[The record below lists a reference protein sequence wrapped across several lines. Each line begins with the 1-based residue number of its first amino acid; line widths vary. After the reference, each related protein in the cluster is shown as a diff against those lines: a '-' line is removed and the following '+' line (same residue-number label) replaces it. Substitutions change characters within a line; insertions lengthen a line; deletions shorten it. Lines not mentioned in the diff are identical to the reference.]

1 MVSDRRRYINI
12 MTFEQ
17 IMAIIVAAA
26 PSITAIIGIVA
37 AVVKGFKSNKATSQ
51 DVIDK
56 FEEVRQEIFNTKEY
70 SDLKNQLT
78 LAHQE
83 NRELK
88 KKINELLTSIDK
100 IQRKED

>member
-1 MVSDRRRYINI
+1 
-12 MTFEQ
+12 MTIEQ
-17 IMAIIVAAA
+17 IYSIIIAAA
-26 PSITAIIGIVA
+26 PALTAIIGIVF
-37 AVVKGFKSNKATSQ
+37 AVVKGIKTSKTTSK

-70 SDLKNQLT
+70 SDLKNQL
-78 LAHQE
+78 LVAHQE

-88 KKINELLTSIDK
+88 QKLNELLTKIDH

>member
-1 MVSDRRRYINI
+1 

-17 IMAIIVAAA
+17 IMTIIVAAA
-26 PSITAIIGIVA
+26 PSITAIVGIVA
-37 AVVKGFKSNKATSQ
+37 AVIKGIRSNKATSQ

-78 LAHQE
+78 LAHRE
-83 NRELK
+83 NIELK
-88 KKINELLTSIDK
+88 KKLNELLTKIDR
-100 IQRKED
+100 IERSEE

>member
-1 MVSDRRRYINI
+1 

-17 IMAIIVAAA
+17 IMTIVVAAA
-26 PSITAIIGIVA
+26 PSLTAIIGIVA
-37 AVVKGFKSNKATSQ
+37 AVVKAIKSNKATSQ

-88 KKINELLTSIDK
+88 KKFNELLTKIDR
-100 IQRKED
+100 IHRKEDYNKDE

>member
-1 MVSDRRRYINI
+1 
-12 MTFEQ
+12 MTVEQ

-26 PSITAIIGIVA
+26 PSITAIIGIIF
-37 AVVKGFKSNKATSQ
+37 AVIKGIKSNKTTSK

-56 FEEVRQEIFNTKEY
+56 FEEVRQEIFNAKEY

-83 NRELK
+83 KRELK
-88 KKINELLTSIDK
+88 KKLNELLTKIDR
-100 IQRKED
+100 IDRSKEE

>member
-1 MVSDRRRYINI
+1 

-17 IMAIIVAAA
+17 IMTIIVAAA
-26 PSITAIIGIVA
+26 PSLTAIIGIVA
-37 AVVKGFKSNKATSQ
+37 AVIKGIKSNKATSQ
-51 DVIDK
+51 TVVDK

-88 KKINELLTSIDK
+88 KKINELLTKIDH
-100 IQRKED
+100 IQRKEDE